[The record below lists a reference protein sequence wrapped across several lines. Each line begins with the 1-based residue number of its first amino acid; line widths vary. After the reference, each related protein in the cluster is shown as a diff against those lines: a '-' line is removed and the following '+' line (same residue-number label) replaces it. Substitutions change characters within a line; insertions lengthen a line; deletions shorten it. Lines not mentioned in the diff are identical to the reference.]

1 MLIYGLQSYCH
12 IFVDACL
19 EGAGAKFNTQVYAEK
34 FPSLGQHK
42 LGIVE
47 LEMLNVIVAIRVWAR
62 KCRNRNV
69 IIHSDNF
76 AVVHILNYYKTK
88 NLYLGACMRNL
99 WMVVARHNITL
110 SAIHIPG
117 KCNVIA
123 DILSR
128 WYLDTGKNKEVR
140 NYI

>member
-1 MLIYGLQSYCH
+1 MP
-12 IFVDACL
+12 
-19 EGAGAKFNTQVYAEK
+19 E
-34 FPSLGQHK
+34 
-42 LGIVE
+42 
-47 LEMLNVIVAIRVWAR
+47 
-62 KCRNRNV
+62 NRNV

-88 NLYLGACMRNL
+88 NLYLGACIRNL

-117 KCNVIA
+117 KCNVVA

-128 WYLDTGKNKEVR
+128 WYFDTGKNKEVR
-140 NYI
+140 NYIQRNCNWETVSTSDFELDWFM